1 MNIGGDTSGIAR
13 HFLIEVIMYIVEVL
27 LRIVGGLCLF
37 LYGIKIMS
45 DGIQQIAGEKLQ
57 RTLNFMTGN
66 RILAVLTGAVVT
78 VLVQSS
84 SAVSVMVVSFVNAG
98 LLSLTQSIGVIMG
111 ANIGTTVTAWIVS
124 LVGFE
129 VKISSLALPAVGI
142 GFFVNVSKWKYRSLG
157 EVFMGFGFIFLG
169 LQFLTDALPRVNAE
183 SLGFIQ
189 NLSSLG
195 FASIILALLLS
206 IGLTLLMH
214 SSAAMITL
222 IITMAYGGVI
232 NFEISATMILGAN
245 IGTTIDAI
253 MAAIGAKTAAK
264 RTALVHVLFNV
275 VGSLMAL
282 VLLRPLLFLVG
293 ILTPG
298 PPVALTGGDGGLSI
312 ATHLAMFH
320 TVFNVLCT
328 VVFLPFTR
336 QFATVVTFL
345 IKDPDGKE
353 GGVRQPYRLEYRSS
367 IYSTTPELNI
377 IRAEKE
383 IRDMA
388 GLASSMYARFSDAL
402 GILRNSGE
410 GEAGV
415 TALVTEMR
423 EKEEIADE
431 MREEL
436 TRFLME
442 CTRRQLSYQTDRN
455 VYYLMRIIADLED
468 MTDDCYSISLMLERS
483 VKKDLRFKE
492 KELEA
497 LTPYIT
503 LVEDFLSFVRE
514 HLGRPISAE
523 QSARAENLENSI
535 DKYRDKLRKMGR
547 KRIEAGENVKV
558 ELLFIDLVRRIEKLG
573 DVCYNISEALSYMH

>member
-1 MNIGGDTSGIAR
+1 
-13 HFLIEVIMYIVEVL
+13 
-27 LRIVGGLCLF
+27 
-37 LYGIKIMS
+37 
-45 DGIQQIAGEKLQ
+45 
-57 RTLNFMTGN
+57 
-66 RILAVLTGAVVT
+66 
-78 VLVQSS
+78 
-84 SAVSVMVVSFVNAG
+84 
-98 LLSLTQSIGVIMG
+98 
-111 ANIGTTVTAWIVS
+111 
-124 LVGFE
+124 
-129 VKISSLALPAVGI
+129 
-142 GFFVNVSKWKYRSLG
+142 
-157 EVFMGFGFIFLG
+157 MGFGFIFLG

-275 VGSLMAL
+275 AGSLIAL
-282 VLLRPLLFLVG
+282 VFLRPLLFLVG
-293 ILTPG
+293 LLTPG
-298 PPVALTGGDGGLSI
+298 PPVTLTGGDGGVSV

-320 TVFNVLCT
+320 TVFNVFCT
-328 VVFLPFTR
+328 VLFLPFTR
-336 QFATVVTFL
+336 QFAALVTL
-345 IKDPDGKE
+345 LVKDRDGKE
-353 GGVRQPYRLEYRSS
+353 GEARQPYRLEYRSS

-388 GLASSMYARFSDAL
+388 GLASSMYARFSEAL
-402 GILRNSGE
+402 SMIRDPGG
-410 GEAGV
+410 GEAEV
-415 TALVTEMR
+415 TGLVAEMR

-483 VKKDLRFKE
+483 VKKELLFKE

-497 LTPYIT
+497 LSPYIT
-503 LVEDFLSFVRE
+503 LVKEFLSFVRE
-514 HLGRPISAE
+514 HLGRAISAE
-523 QSARAENLENSI
+523 QSAYAEDLENRI

-547 KRIEAGENVKV
+547 KRIEAGENVKM

>member
-1 MNIGGDTSGIAR
+1 M
-13 HFLIEVIMYIVEVL
+13 FVVEAL
-27 LRIVGGLCLF
+27 LRILGGLCLF

-45 DGIQQIAGEKLQ
+45 DGIQQIAGEKMQ

-66 RILAVLTGAVVT
+66 RILAVLTGALVT
-78 VLVQSS
+78 MLVQSS

-98 LLSLTQSIGVIMG
+98 LLSLTQSVGVIMG

-124 LVGFE
+124 LIGFE
-129 VKISSLALPAVGI
+129 IKISSLALPAVGI
-142 GFFVNVSKWKYRSLG
+142 GFFVNTSKWKYRGLG
-157 EVFMGFGFIFLG
+157 EVFMGFGFVFLG

-183 SLGFIQ
+183 SLGFIES
-189 NLSSLG
+189 LSDLG
-195 FASIILALLLS
+195 FVSKLLALLLS
-206 IGLTLLMH
+206 VGITLLIH

-222 IITMAYGGVI
+222 IITLAHGGII

-253 MAAIGAKTAAK
+253 MAAIGSKTAAK

-275 VGSLMAL
+275 VGSVLAL
-282 VLLRPLLFLVG
+282 VFLKPLLFLVG
-293 ILTPG
+293 AITPG
-298 PPVALTGGDGGLSI
+298 PAVSLTERDGGLSI

-328 VVFLPFTR
+328 LVFLPFTK
-336 QFATVVTFL
+336 QFAALVTLL
-345 IKDPDGKE
+345 IKDRDQKGE
-353 GGVRQPYRLEYRSS
+353 ERQPYRLEYRSGVHS
-367 IYSTTPELNI
+367 ATPELNI

-388 GLASSMYARFSDAL
+388 GLVSAMYARFSEAL
-402 GILRNSGE
+402 GIFRDPAGGE
-410 GEAGV
+410 TV
-415 TALVTEMR
+415 TAALVAEMR

-442 CTRRQLSYQTDRN
+442 CTRRQLGYQSDRN
-455 VYYLMRIIADLED
+455 VYYLMRVIADLED

-483 VKKDLRFKE
+483 VKKALLFKE
-492 KELEA
+492 KEIEA
-497 LTPYIT
+497 LAPYIA
-503 LVEDFLSFVRE
+503 LVEEFLVFVRE
-514 HLGRPISAE
+514 HLGRPIPPERIAYAE
-523 QSARAENLENSI
+523 DLENRI
-535 DKYRDKLRKMGR
+535 DKYRDKLRKLGR
-547 KRIEAGENVKV
+547 KRIEAGEDVKT

-573 DVCYNISEALSYMH
+573 DICYNISEALSLMR

>member
-1 MNIGGDTSGIAR
+1 M
-13 HFLIEVIMYIVEVL
+13 FVVEAL

-45 DGIQQIAGEKLQ
+45 DGIQQTAGDRMQ

-66 RILAVLTGAVVT
+66 RIIAVVTGAVVT
-78 VLVQSS
+78 MLVQSS

-129 VKISSLALPAVGI
+129 IKISSLALPAVGI
-142 GFFVNVSKWKYRSLG
+142 GFFVSVSKWKYRSLG
-157 EVFMGFGFIFLG
+157 EVFMGFGFVFLG
-169 LQFLTDALPRVNAE
+169 LQFLTDALPQISAE

-206 IGLTLLMH
+206 VGVTLLMH

-222 IITMAYGGVI
+222 IITLAYGGVI

-275 VGSLMAL
+275 VGSLIAL
-282 VLLRPLLFLVG
+282 VFLRPLLFLVDF
-293 ILTPG
+293 ITPG
-298 PPVALTGGDGGLSI
+298 PSVTPTGEAGGLSI

-328 VVFLPFTR
+328 VLFLPFTK
-336 QFATVVTFL
+336 QFAALVTLL
-345 IKDPDGKE
+345 IKDRGQDGKPE
-353 GGVRQPYRLEYRSS
+353 ERQPYRLEYRSA
-367 IYSTTPELNI
+367 IHSTTPEFNI

-388 GLASSMYARFSDAL
+388 GLASSMYARFSEAL
-402 GILRNSGE
+402 GIFRDPANG
-410 GEAGV
+410 AKA
-415 TALVTEMR
+415 TAALVAGMR

-442 CTRRQLSYQTDRN
+442 CTRRQLSYQSDRN

-483 VKKDLRFKE
+483 VKKDLLFKE
-492 KELEA
+492 KEIDA
-497 LTPYIT
+497 LSPYIT
-503 LVEDFLSFVRE
+503 LVEEFLAFVRE
-514 HLGRPISAE
+514 HLGSPLAAE
-523 QSARAENLENSI
+523 QSAYAEDLESRI

-547 KRIEAGENVKV
+547 KRIEAGENVKT

-573 DVCYNISEALSYMH
+573 DICYNISEALSCMR

>member
-1 MNIGGDTSGIAR
+1 
-13 HFLIEVIMYIVEVL
+13 
-27 LRIVGGLCLF
+27 
-37 LYGIKIMS
+37 
-45 DGIQQIAGEKLQ
+45 
-57 RTLNFMTGN
+57 
-66 RILAVLTGAVVT
+66 
-78 VLVQSS
+78 
-84 SAVSVMVVSFVNAG
+84 
-98 LLSLTQSIGVIMG
+98 
-111 ANIGTTVTAWIVS
+111 
-124 LVGFE
+124 
-129 VKISSLALPAVGI
+129 
-142 GFFVNVSKWKYRSLG
+142 
-157 EVFMGFGFIFLG
+157 MGFGFVFLG
-169 LQFLTDALPRVNAE
+169 LQFLTDALPRVNPD

-195 FASIILALLLS
+195 FVSILLALLLS

-222 IITMAYGGVI
+222 IITLAYGGVI

-275 VGSLMAL
+275 VGSLIAL
-282 VLLRPLLFLVG
+282 VFLRPLLFLVG
-293 ILTPG
+293 VLTPG

-328 VVFLPFTR
+328 LLFLPFTR
-336 QFATVVTFL
+336 QFAALVTLL
-345 IKDPDGKE
+345 IKDQDEKGE
-353 GGVRQPYRLEYRSS
+353 TRQPYRLEYRSS
-367 IYSTTPELNI
+367 IHSTTPELNI

-388 GLASSMYARFSDAL
+388 GLASSMYARFSSAL
-402 GILRNSGE
+402 GIIRDPGA
-410 GEAGV
+410 GEAEV
-415 TALVTEMR
+415 TSLVAEMR

-483 VKKDLRFKE
+483 VKKDLLFKG
-492 KELEA
+492 KEIEA
-497 LTPYIT
+497 LFPYIT
-503 LVEDFLSFVRE
+503 LVEEFLSFVRE
-514 HLGRPISAE
+514 HLGRAISAE
-523 QSARAENLENSI
+523 HSAYAEDLENRI

-547 KRIEAGENVKV
+547 KRIEAGENVKM

-573 DVCYNISEALSYMH
+573 DVCYNISEALVYMR

>member
-1 MNIGGDTSGIAR
+1 MFVVQA
-13 HFLIEVIMYIVEVL
+13 L

-45 DGIQQIAGEKLQ
+45 DGIQQTAGEKMQ

-66 RILAVLTGAVVT
+66 RVIAVVT
-78 VLVQSS
+78 GTVVTMLVQSS

-129 VKISSLALPAVGI
+129 IQISNLALPAVGI
-142 GFFVNVSKWKYRSLG
+142 GFFLSVSKWKYRSLG

-169 LQFLTDALPRVNAE
+169 LQFLTDALPQISAE

-189 NLSSLG
+189 NLSSFG

-206 IGLTLLMH
+206 VGVTLLMH

-222 IITMAYGGVI
+222 IITLAYGGVV

-275 VGSLMAL
+275 VGSLIAL
-282 VLLRPLLFLVG
+282 VFLRPLLFLVDF
-293 ILTPG
+293 LTPG
-298 PPVALTGGDGGLSI
+298 PSVAPTGEAGGLSI

-320 TVFNVLCT
+320 TVFNVLFT
-328 VVFLPFTR
+328 VLFLPFTK
-336 QFATVVTFL
+336 QFAALVTLL
-345 IKDPDGKE
+345 IKDRDQDRKIE
-353 GGVRQPYRLEYRSS
+353 ERQPYRLEYQSS
-367 IYSTTPELNI
+367 TYSTTPELNI

-388 GLASSMYARFSDAL
+388 GLASSMYARFSEAL
-402 GILRNSGE
+402 GIFRDPVNGA
-410 GEAGV
+410 EAV
-415 TALVTEMR
+415 AALVTGTR

-442 CTRRQLSYQTDRN
+442 CSRRQLSSQTDRN
-455 VYYLMRIIADLED
+455 LYYLMRIIADLED

-483 VKKDLRFKE
+483 VKKDLLFKE
-492 KELEA
+492 KEIEA
-497 LTPYIT
+497 LSPYIT
-503 LVEDFLSFVRE
+503 LVEEFLAFVRE
-514 HLGRPISAE
+514 HLGRPLAAE
-523 QSARAENLENSI
+523 QSAYAGDLENRI
-535 DKYRDKLRKMGR
+535 DKYRDKLRKLGR
-547 KRIEAGENVKV
+547 KRIEAGENVKT

-573 DVCYNISEALSYMH
+573 DICYNISEALSCMR

>member
-1 MNIGGDTSGIAR
+1 
-13 HFLIEVIMYIVEVL
+13 MYVVEAL
-27 LRIVGGLCLF
+27 LRILGGLCLF

-45 DGIQQIAGEKLQ
+45 DGIQQIAGERLQ

-66 RILAVLTGAVVT
+66 RVLAVLTGAVVT
-78 VLVQSS
+78 MLVQSS

-129 VKISSLALPAVGI
+129 IKISSLALPSIGV
-142 GFFVNVSKWKYRSLG
+142 GFFVSVSRWKYRGLG
-157 EVFMGFGFIFLG
+157 AVFMGFGFIFMG
-169 LQFLTDALPRVNAE
+169 LDFLTGALPRVDAE
-183 SLGFIQ
+183 SLGFIES
-189 NLSSLG
+189 LSSLG
-195 FASIILALLLS
+195 FVSILLALLLS
-206 IGLTLLMH
+206 VGLTLLMH

-275 VGSLMAL
+275 VGSLIAL
-282 VLLRPLLFLVG
+282 PFLRPLLFLVG
-293 ILTPG
+293 VLTPG
-298 PPVALTGGDGGLSI
+298 PAIPLTGGDGGLSI
-312 ATHLAMFH
+312 AAHLAMFH

-328 VVFLPFTR
+328 ALFLPFTR
-336 QFATVVTFL
+336 QFAALVTL
-345 IKDPDGKE
+345 LVKEKDEEAGE
-353 GGVRQPYRLEYRSS
+353 TRQPYRMEYQSS

-388 GLASSMYARFSDAL
+388 ALASSMYARFSAALDAM
-402 GILRNSGE
+402 RNPGGGGAE
-410 GEAGV
+410 V
-415 TALVTEMR
+415 TSLVADMR

-442 CTRRQLSYQTDRN
+442 CTRRQLSPQTDRN

-483 VKKDLRFKE
+483 VKKELLFKE
-492 KELEA
+492 KEIEA
-497 LTPYIT
+497 LFPYIM
-503 LVEDFLSFVRE
+503 LVEEFLSFVKE
-514 HLGRPISAE
+514 HLGRTIAAE
-523 QSARAENLENSI
+523 QSAYAEDLENRI
-535 DKYRDKLRKMGR
+535 DKYRDKLRKIGR
-547 KRIEAGENVKV
+547 KRIEAGENVKM

>member
-1 MNIGGDTSGIAR
+1 
-13 HFLIEVIMYIVEVL
+13 
-27 LRIVGGLCLF
+27 
-37 LYGIKIMS
+37 
-45 DGIQQIAGEKLQ
+45 
-57 RTLNFMTGN
+57 
-66 RILAVLTGAVVT
+66 
-78 VLVQSS
+78 
-84 SAVSVMVVSFVNAG
+84 
-98 LLSLTQSIGVIMG
+98 
-111 ANIGTTVTAWIVS
+111 
-124 LVGFE
+124 
-129 VKISSLALPAVGI
+129 
-142 GFFVNVSKWKYRSLG
+142 
-157 EVFMGFGFIFLG
+157 MGFGFIFLG

-222 IITMAYGGVI
+222 IITMGYGGVI
-232 NFEISATMILGAN
+232 NYEISATMILGAN

-275 VGSLMAL
+275 VGSLVAL

-293 ILTPG
+293 LLTPG
-298 PPVALTGGDGGLSI
+298 PAVSLTGGDGGLSI

-328 VVFLPFTR
+328 VLFLPFTR
-336 QFATVVTFL
+336 QFAAVVTFL

-415 TALVTEMR
+415 TALVIEMR

-468 MTDDCYSISLMLERS
+468 ITDDCYSISLMLERS

-523 QSARAENLENSI
+523 QSARAEGLENSI

-547 KRIEAGENVKV
+547 KRIEAGENVKM

-573 DVCYNISEALSYMH
+573 DICYNISEALSYMR